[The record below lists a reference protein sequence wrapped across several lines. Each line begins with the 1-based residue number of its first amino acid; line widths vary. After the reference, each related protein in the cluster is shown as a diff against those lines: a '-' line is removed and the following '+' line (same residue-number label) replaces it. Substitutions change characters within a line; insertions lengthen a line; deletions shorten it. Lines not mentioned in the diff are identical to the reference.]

1 MPGFTV
7 FSVMS
12 ADPAR
17 PAGAKGVP
25 GGTAAAVPAAVLQGV
40 QQRAKPARLK
50 QHAGVPAVLCSR
62 GIHAEPAAQPCLHHR
77 KMA

>member
-40 QQRAKPARLK
+40 QQRAKPACSSVQACLLCC
-50 QHAGVPAVLCSR
+50 AGGAFMRSLRHTALPAPS
-62 GIHAEPAAQPCLHHR
+62 
-77 KMA
+77 

>member
-7 FSVMS
+7 FLVMS

-25 GGTAAAVPAAVLQGV
+25 GGTAEAVPAAVPQCCAGGAFMRSLRHSAASAIV
-40 QQRAKPARLK
+40 RWPERAVTK
-50 QHAGVPAVLCSR
+50 C
-62 GIHAEPAAQPCLHHR
+62 
-77 KMA
+77 